1 MSKLSML
8 ASTVRSKLS
17 TGYLVLPTLPEIAIK
32 VLRAFD
38 NELATAHQIANIL
51 IQDPSMSL
59 RILKISNSAL
69 LSSPVRITDLKAA
82 VIRIGIGRIKNIV
95 SAIALEQV
103 FVGRHGKNKT
113 LIRNL
118 YKESCDVACM
128 ALSLHYHSRFP
139 NACSSDDLMLHGMIS
154 NIGYLPIIAEADAN
168 GIDDLDLSM
177 INPNLVKTLTRAV
190 LKSWDMDTVFL
201 EEAVKAVE
209 YDVNGTVTAAA
220 FVAASKAAIQ
230 GLPDIYSNFLLEEG
244 LKLDS
249 PEIKIFADSMK
260 EIFE

>member
-1 MSKLSML
+1 MSNLNML

-17 TGYLVLPTLPEIAIK
+17 TGFLVLPTLPEIAIK

-38 NELATAHQIANIL
+38 NDLATAHQIANIL

-103 FVGRHGKNKT
+103 FVGRHSKNKT
-113 LIRNL
+113 LIRGL
-118 YKESCDVACM
+118 YKESCDIACM
-128 ALSLHYHSRFP
+128 ALSLHYHSRYS

-154 NIGYLPIIAEADAN
+154 NIGYLPIIAEADAS
-168 GIDDLDLSM
+168 GIEDLDLSM
-177 INPNLVKTLTRAV
+177 INPSLVKTLTKAV
-190 LKSWDMDTVFL
+190 LKSWDMDTIFS

-209 YDVNGTVTAAA
+209 HDPSWSVSPAT
-220 FVAASKAAIQ
+220 FIAASKAALKN
-230 GLPDIYSNFLLEEG
+230 LPDEYSALLLEEG
-244 LKLDS
+244 LTLSS
-249 PEIKIFADSMK
+249 PEIKTFAHSMK